1 MSRGRF
7 ARAVASVAVVSLVLV
22 ACGDDGGGGGGGD
35 EGGGE
40 ESNVI
45 RFTFAP
51 DPAWDWVKDQGI
63 LETMEQESGF
73 RIIQLAT
80 WDEWATFAGGH
91 ADVVSTGTYE
101 TPLLEEEGIETTTF
115 GQFNMNKDVLVTANP
130 EYKTAADFP
139 TGGECKIATESVTGN
154 TIIWSSLIKEFDD
167 REVAEGGD
175 DIGIVTADYQVI
187 PNLLREGEACA
198 GILDPTQVI
207 PDMASGDLTVMYDG
221 LSASQ
226 LYGETIVP
234 GHEGVLSNAFVSR
247 KEWFDANPE
256 AAAFFLKVWDCAM
269 VQWAEHRDEIIDTYP
284 QHFAVEDP
292 SEAQFMK
299 DYFENTFDWFV
310 ESPYLTEEW
319 IEGERP
325 VFDLVQE
332 AGVVPED
339 AEFPEHAVMTADY
352 EGSPCPA
359 DAP

>member
-1 MSRGRF
+1 MGRSRLLRIS
-7 ARAVASVAVVSLVLV
+7 ALLALAALV
-22 ACGDDGGGGGGGD
+22 AASCGDDGGGGDGG
-35 EGGGE
+35 GGGE
-40 ESNVI
+40 ESNII

-63 LETMEQESGF
+63 LEAMEQESGF

-101 TPLLEEEGIETTTF
+101 TPLLEEQGIETVTF

-130 EYKTAADFP
+130 EYQTASDFP
-139 TGGECKIATESVTGN
+139 AGCRIATESVTGN
-154 TIIWSSLIKEFDD
+154 TIIWGSLINEFDG
-167 REVAEGGD
+167 REVGENSD

-221 LSASQ
+221 KSAAQ
-226 LYGETIVP
+226 LYGERIVP
-234 GHEGVLSNAFVSR
+234 GHQGVLSNAFVSR
-247 KEWFDANPE
+247 AAWFDANPD
-256 AAAFFLKVWDCAM
+256 AAAFFLRVWDCAM
-269 VQWAEHRDEIIDTYP
+269 VQWDQHRDEIIDTYP
-284 QHFAVEDP
+284 QHFAVEDQ

-299 DYFENTFDWFV
+299 DYFANTFDWFV

-325 VFDLVQE
+325 VFDLVKE
-332 AGVVPED
+332 AGIIPED
-339 AEFPEHAVMTADY
+339 ADFPRHEVVDPA
-352 EGSPCPA
+352 EGDPCPEGF
-359 DAP
+359 

>member
-1 MSRGRF
+1 MRKRLTSLI
-7 ARAVASVAVVSLVLV
+7 AVLAVMTLV
-22 ACGDDGGGGGGGD
+22 AAACSDDGDGGGGGDDGGGGG
-35 EGGGE
+35 EGE
-40 ESNVI
+40 TSDVI

-63 LETMEQESGF
+63 LEAMEQESGF

-80 WDEWATFAGGH
+80 WDEFATFAGGH
-91 ADVVSTGTYE
+91 ADVISTGTYE
-101 TPLLEEEGIETTTF
+101 TPLLEDQGIETVTF

-130 EYKTAADFP
+130 EYQTVADFDD
-139 TGGECKIATESVTGN
+139 GCLIASESVSGN
-154 TIIWSSLIKEFDD
+154 TIIWASLINQLDG
-167 REVAEGGD
+167 REVAEGSD
-175 DIGIVTADYQVI
+175 DIGITTADYQII
-187 PNLLREGEACA
+187 PTLLREGEACA

-226 LYGETIVP
+226 LYGENIVE

-247 KEWFDANPE
+247 KEWFDANPD
-256 AAAFFLKVWDCAM
+256 AAGFFLEVWDCAL

-284 QHFAVEDP
+284 QHFAVENDE
-292 SEAQFMK
+292 EAQFMK

-325 VFDLVQE
+325 VFDLVKE
-332 AGVVPED
+332 AGIIPED
-339 AEFPEHAVMTADY
+339 ADFPEHAAMSPPDD
-352 EGSPCPA
+352 SPCPEGF
-359 DAP
+359 

>member
-1 MSRGRF
+1 MARSRWLRG
-7 ARAVASVAVVSLVLV
+7 AALLIMTTLV
-22 ACGDDGGGGGGGD
+22 AASCGDDGGGAGGGGS
-35 EGGGE
+35 GE
-40 ESNVI
+40 KSNII

-101 TPLLEEEGIETTTF
+101 TPLLEQQGIETVTF

-130 EYKTAADFP
+130 EYRTASDFP
-139 TGGECKIATESVTGN
+139 EGCKIATESVTGN
-154 TIIWSSLIKEFDD
+154 TIIWGSLINEIDG
-167 REVAEGGD
+167 REVGEGSP

-221 LSASQ
+221 KSASQ
-226 LYGETIVP
+226 LYGEEIVP

-247 KEWFDANPE
+247 AAWFDSNPE
-256 AAAFFLKVWDCAM
+256 AAAFFLEVWDCAM
-269 VQWAEHRDEIIDTYP
+269 VQWEQHRDEIIDTYP
-284 QHFAVEDP
+284 QHFAV
-292 SEAQFMK
+292 
-299 DYFENTFDWFV
+299 
-310 ESPYLTEEW
+310 
-319 IEGERP
+319 
-325 VFDLVQE
+325 
-332 AGVVPED
+332 
-339 AEFPEHAVMTADY
+339 
-352 EGSPCPA
+352 
-359 DAP
+359 